1 MIIPVKATI
10 TDCNLNNEAELE
22 IQKQLNLV
30 QKMRDNVISS
40 SYLNTIELVI
50 THTPPDSHD

>member
-22 IQKQLNLV
+22 IQKQLDLV

-40 SYLNTIELVI
+40 SDLNTIELVI

>member
-22 IQKQLNLV
+22 IQKQLDLV
-30 QKMRDNVISS
+30 QKMHDNIISS
-40 SYLNTIELVI
+40 SDLNTIELVI

>member
-22 IQKQLNLV
+22 IQKQLDLV

-40 SYLNTIELVI
+40 SDLNTIELVI
-50 THTPPDSHD
+50 THIPPDSHD

>member
-22 IQKQLNLV
+22 IQKQLDLV

-40 SYLNTIELVI
+40 SDLNAIELVI
-50 THTPPDSHD
+50 THIPPDSHD